1 MLIEGVQCTTGQP
14 LILDELVELVGYQI
28 EHVVTGR
35 ILPSTNRHEIYSLDS
50 ALKRLQDVNE
60 VYLDVRIIDYELIPI
75 YDVEVESGW
84 LLR

>member
-35 ILPSTNRHEIYSLDS
+35 LSNRTCC
-50 ALKRLQDVNE
+50 N
-60 VYLDVRIIDYELIPI
+60 
-75 YDVEVESGW
+75 W
-84 LLR
+84 